1 MFEGL
6 DMQKMQQMLQDAQES
21 AKKLQEESK
30 NKTFTAKS
38 GGGMVK
44 VSANGNG
51 EVIDLEIDDSLMDDK
66 DSMQILLISAIN
78 DVLKMVDDD
87 KKALASKM
95 MGTLGGFGN

>member
-6 DMQKMQQMLQDAQES
+6 DMQKMQQMLQEAQES
-21 AKKLQEESK
+21 AKKIQEESK

-51 EVIDLEIDDSLMDDK
+51 ELIDLEIDDSLMDDK

>member
-1 MFEGL
+1 
-6 DMQKMQQMLQDAQES
+6 MLQDAQES

-51 EVIDLEIDDSLMDDK
+51 EVIDLEIDDSLLDDK